1 MVFLTF
7 ICESYFFTNLRDMI
21 LLSFKTTSYQ
31 TYSMSHTFLVYYGKL
46 SLFPNSRSQDM
57 VTLKFIYFS
66 NIGVLRQQS
75 GLIMSFF
82 LFPTMYV
89 YEISLK
95 LNLFIQKQD
104 LLVYSIYANRKNLCT
119 WTIITTWT
127 RIWLLRLL
135 AMEYKTLHSHYW

>member
-104 LLVYSIYANRKNLCT
+104 LLVYSIYANRKSLCT